1 MRKELEHRPALLA
14 LLGLL
19 CGLAT
24 ASSPFRVAYLLVLL
38 ACLKSQAGRVVV
50 LVAAIVGFWIA
61 PNTSTVSS
69 TERGISGVGEI
80 VSMPK
85 ILEAG
90 TRFTWR
96 KEDRLYDVVLLSRNR
111 ELGLG
116 DKLRLAGEIRQP
128 SADYQTYY
136 DLNRLSGRVT
146 TDQYALVEPS
156 RIVGMKPALNLRT
169 GFLEW
174 SSSRFSD
181 GNAQLLQ
188 AMCLGT
194 DTLLTPTQW
203 KQLRDS
209 GTIHIVSASG
219 FQVSIVAAA
228 LTVLLSL
235 LPVARPFMIFILA
248 GALGIYSLA
257 AGFNAPII
265 RASAMAIV
273 PLFAYLVRRESD
285 FLSTVACTAL
295 GLLLWRPLW
304 AYDPGFQLSFITVS
318 ALGLYGNTAS
328 ESEAYLGNLPSQVR
342 TGVIASI
349 ASLPLLA
356 LHFGTSP
363 VLSLV
368 PNLLIAL
375 PSSACVVLALAQ
387 FGLSQLGF
395 GFLEPV
401 TGWLIEGLLS
411 YCQVVIQM
419 ASGWS
424 WTMLRF
430 PNVPPDVAACF
441 LIALFGTWRFSRAPA
456 A

>member
-1 MRKELEHRPALLA
+1 VRKELEHRPALLA

>member
-1 MRKELEHRPALLA
+1 MRKELEYRPALLA

-38 ACLKSQAGRVVV
+38 ACLKSQVGRVVV

-61 PNTSTVSS
+61 PNISTVSS

-116 DKLRLAGEIRQP
+116 DKLRLAGELRQP
-128 SADYQTYY
+128 SSDYQTYY

-235 LPVARPFMIFILA
+235 LPVARPFMVFILA

-285 FLSTVACTAL
+285 FLSTVASTAL

-318 ALGLYGNTAS
+318 ALGLYGNTSS

-411 YCQVVIQM
+411 YCQVVIQK
-419 ASGWS
+419 AAGWS

-441 LIALFGTWRFSRAPA
+441 LIALFGTWRFNRAPA
-456 A
+456 V

>member
-1 MRKELEHRPALLA
+1 MRKELEYRPALLA

-24 ASSPFRVAYLLVLL
+24 ASSPFRLAYLVVLL
-38 ACLKSQAGRVVV
+38 ACLKSRVRQGLV
-50 LVAAIVGFWIA
+50 LGAAILGFWIA
-61 PNTSTVSS
+61 PNISQLTSPATRV
-69 TERGISGVGEI
+69 SGVGEI

-96 KEDRLYDVVLLSRNR
+96 QEDRLFDVVLLSRNR
-111 ELGLG
+111 DLGLG
-116 DKLRLAGEIRQP
+116 DKLRLSGEVRQP

-146 TDQYALVEPS
+146 TDQFALVEPS
-156 RIVGMKPALNLRT
+156 RIMGMKPALNLRT

-174 SSSRFSD
+174 SAARFSD

-235 LPVARPFMIFILA
+235 LPVARPFMIFVLA

-285 FLSTVACTAL
+285 FLSTVACTAF

-328 ESEAYLGNLPSQVR
+328 EAEAYLGNVPSQVR
-342 TGVIASI
+342 TGIIASI

-363 VLSLV
+363 VLSLI

-411 YCQVVIQM
+411 YCQVVIQT
-419 ASGWS
+419 AAGWS

-441 LIALFGTWRFSRAPA
+441 LIALFGIWRFNRAPA
-456 A
+456 T

>member
-1 MRKELEHRPALLA
+1 MRKELEYRPALLA

-38 ACLKSQAGRVVV
+38 ACLKSQVGRVVV

-61 PNTSTVSS
+61 PNISTVSS
-69 TERGISGVGEI
+69 LERGVSGVGEI

-116 DKLRLAGEIRQP
+116 DKLRLAGELRQP
-128 SADYQTYY
+128 SSDYQTYY

-235 LPVARPFMIFILA
+235 LPVARPFMIFVLA

-441 LIALFGTWRFSRAPA
+441 LIALFGTWRFNRAPA
-456 A
+456 V

>member
-1 MRKELEHRPALLA
+1 MRKELEYRPALLA
-14 LLGLL
+14 LIGYL

-38 ACLKSQAGRVVV
+38 ACLKSQVGRVVV

-61 PNTSTVSS
+61 PNISTVSS

-116 DKLRLAGEIRQP
+116 DKLRLAGDLRQP
-128 SADYQTYY
+128 SSDYQTYY

-146 TDQYALVEPS
+146 TDQYGLVEPS

-169 GFLEW
+169 GFLKW

-285 FLSTVACTAL
+285 FLSTVACTAI

-328 ESEAYLGNLPSQVR
+328 EAEAYLGNLPSQVR

-411 YCQVVIQM
+411 YCQVVIQT
-419 ASGWS
+419 AAGWS

-441 LIALFGTWRFSRAPA
+441 LIALFGTWRFNRAPA
-456 A
+456 V

>member
-1 MRKELEHRPALLA
+1 VRKELEYRPALLA

-24 ASSPFRVAYLLVLL
+24 ASSPFRIVYLLLL
-38 ACLKSQAGRVVV
+38 VACLKSRIGQGVV
-50 LVAAIVGFWIA
+50 LVAAVLGFCMA
-61 PNTSTVSS
+61 PNITTLTSNEQGV
-69 TERGISGVGEI
+69 SGVGEI

-116 DKLRLAGEIRQP
+116 DKLRLAGELRQP

-146 TDQYALVEPS
+146 TDQYALTEPS

-235 LPVARPFMIFILA
+235 LPVARPFMIFVLA

-273 PLFAYLVRRESD
+273 PLFAYLLRRESD
-285 FLSTVACTAL
+285 FLSTVACTAF

-318 ALGLYGNTAS
+318 ALGLYGNAAS
-328 ESEAYLGNLPSQVR
+328 EAEAYLGNVPSQVR
-342 TGVIASI
+342 TGIIASI

-363 VLSLV
+363 VLSLI

-387 FGLSQLGF
+387 FGLSQIGF
-395 GFLEPV
+395 GFLEPL

-411 YCQVVIQM
+411 YCQVVIQT
-419 ASGWS
+419 AAGWS

>member
-1 MRKELEHRPALLA
+1 MRKELEYRPALLA

-38 ACLKSQAGRVVV
+38 ACFKSQVGRVVV

-61 PNTSTVSS
+61 PNISTVSS

-146 TDQYALVEPS
+146 TDQFALVEPS
-156 RIVGMKPALNLRT
+156 RILGMKPALNLRT

-265 RASAMAIV
+265 PTS
-273 PLFAYLVRRESD
+273 
-285 FLSTVACTAL
+285 LSNA
-295 GLLLWRPLW
+295 RPNN
-304 AYDPGFQLSFITVS
+304 FVS
-318 ALGLYGNTAS
+318 
-328 ESEAYLGNLPSQVR
+328 R
-342 TGVIASI
+342 
-349 ASLPLLA
+349 
-356 LHFGTSP
+356 
-363 VLSLV
+363 
-368 PNLLIAL
+368 
-375 PSSACVVLALAQ
+375 
-387 FGLSQLGF
+387 
-395 GFLEPV
+395 
-401 TGWLIEGLLS
+401 
-411 YCQVVIQM
+411 
-419 ASGWS
+419 
-424 WTMLRF
+424 
-430 PNVPPDVAACF
+430 
-441 LIALFGTWRFSRAPA
+441 
-456 A
+456 

>member
-1 MRKELEHRPALLA
+1 MLA
-14 LLGLL
+14 LFGLL

-24 ASSPFRVAYLLVLL
+24 ASSPFRIVYLLLL
-38 ACLKSQAGRVVV
+38 VACLKSQVGRIVV
-50 LVAAIVGFWIA
+50 LIAAVLGFCIA
-61 PNTSTVSS
+61 PNITTLSS
-69 TERGISGVGEI
+69 NERRVSGVGEI

-96 KEDRLYDVVLLSRNR
+96 KEERLYDVVLLSRNR

-116 DKLRLAGEIRQP
+116 DKLRLAGELRQP

-146 TDQYALVEPS
+146 TDQYTLVEPS

-273 PLFAYLVRRESD
+273 PLIAYLVRRESD

-375 PSSACVVLALAQ
+375 PSSGCVVLALAQ

-424 WTMLRF
+424 WTMLPF
-430 PNVPPDVAACF
+430 PSVPPDVAACF
-441 LIALFGTWRFSRAPA
+441 LIVLFGSWRFNRAPA
-456 A
+456 V